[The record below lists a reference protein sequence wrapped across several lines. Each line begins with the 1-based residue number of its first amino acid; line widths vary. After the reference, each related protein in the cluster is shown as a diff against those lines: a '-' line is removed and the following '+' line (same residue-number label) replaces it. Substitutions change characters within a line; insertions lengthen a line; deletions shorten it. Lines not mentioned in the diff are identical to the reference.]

1 MSMSKKSIMKI
12 RNNYNDYF
20 YYKIPLN
27 ADSHKKH
34 NYNLLVKY
42 RRFWRKKIVQKH
54 DGYDKNVQDHRF
66 AEVCAMLSTRP
77 FCKYKKY
84 GHGMFLDPFLI

>member
-1 MSMSKKSIMKI
+1 MYFLFMSMSKKSIMKI

-34 NYNLLVKY
+34 NYNLVVKY
-42 RRFWRKKIVQKH
+42 RRFWNKNKTKHVQTSKP
-54 DGYDKNVQDHRF
+54 R
-66 AEVCAMLSTRP
+66 AETIIQR
-77 FCKYKKY
+77 
-84 GHGMFLDPFLI
+84 D